1 MNEENLTGGRTMEHV
16 IEVSNLTK
24 SFGGK
29 TVVNNLNLIVKQGE
43 TFGLLGH
50 NGAGKST
57 SIDCILGLKKLD
69 SGNVKVLGM
78 DPKNHRKQLF
88 RQVGVQLQSSHYQ
101 QNIKVYELCEEMSAL
116 YDNPRDYKELLAQFN
131 LSEFK
136 KQAVE
141 KLSGGEKQ
149 KLSVLLTLI
158 PNPNVLFLD
167 ELTTGLDTV
176 ARREVWKLLLNLK
189 KQGVT
194 LLLTSHYMDEV
205 EMLCDRI
212 LILDHGNQMVT
223 GTVADVIKQSPY
235 DTLEEA
241 YLWYMGEEVIA

>member
-1 MNEENLTGGRTMEHV
+1 MENM

-24 SFGGK
+24 SFGVK
-29 TVVNNLNLIVKQGE
+29 TVVDNLSLIVSQGE

-57 SIDCILGLKKLD
+57 SIDCILGLKKFD
-69 SGNVKVLGM
+69 AGKVKLLGL
-78 DPKNHRKQLF
+78 DPKKNRKKLF
-88 RQVGVQLQSSHYQ
+88 EQVGVQLQSSHYQ

-116 YDNPRDYKELLAQFN
+116 YENPRDYKELLEQFK
-131 LSEFK
+131 LSEFA
-136 KQAVE
+136 KQPVE

-158 PNPNVLFLD
+158 PNPKVLFLD

-176 ARREVWKLLLNLK
+176 ARRDVWKLLIELK

-194 LLLTSHYMDEV
+194 ILLTSHYMDEV
-205 EMLCDRI
+205 ELLCDRI
-212 LILDHGNQMVT
+212 VMLQHGKQVVS
-223 GTVADVIKQSPY
+223 GTVDEVIKQSPY
-235 DTLEEA
+235 DTLEKA
-241 YLWYMGEEVIA
+241 YLWYMGEEV

>member
-1 MNEENLTGGRTMEHV
+1 MENV

-24 SFGGK
+24 SFGVK
-29 TVVNNLNLIVKQGE
+29 TVVNNLSLYVKQGE
-43 TFGLLGH
+43 TFGILGH

-57 SIDCILGLKKLD
+57 SIDCILGLKKVD
-69 SGNVKVLGM
+69 GGNIKVLGM
-78 DPKNHRKQLF
+78 DPKSHRKQLF
-88 RQVGVQLQSSHYQ
+88 KQVGVQLQSSHYQ
-101 QNIKVYELCEEMSAL
+101 HNIKVYELCEEMSAL
-116 YDNPRDYKELLAQFN
+116 YPNPKDYRELLTQFG
-131 LSEFK
+131 LSEFE
-136 KQAVE
+136 KQSVE

-158 PNPNVLFLD
+158 PDPKVLFLD

-212 LILDHGNQMVT
+212 LILDHGNQIVA
-223 GTVADVIKQSPY
+223 GTVAEVIKQSPY
-235 DTLEEA
+235 NTLEKA
-241 YLWYMGEEVIA
+241 YLWYMGEELIS